1 MKKYKL
7 GDINMEEVA
16 LFIRDPKDDIEASV
30 SYGHGAIFKHFP
42 LGTPNE
48 SILNWGKDE
57 FGRMFDEFCHLCDLG
72 YVMDPEGD
80 WMKIDKSCRI
90 DVCRISKDC
99 YEIRKYELDDH
110 QRKIIGR
117 EISCKEYKAKSA
129 FKAILQ
135 FEKENMTL
143 ESFTLET
150 PRARDLLMGG

>member
-1 MKKYKL
+1 MMKKYKL

-80 WMKIDKSCRI
+80 WMKIDNAAASMFAGSPRIVMKSGNTNSMTIKGRSSGGRFP
-90 DVCRISKDC
+90 VRNTKPKVLSKPSSNLK
-99 YEIRKYELDDH
+99 R
-110 QRKIIGR
+110 R
-117 EISCKEYKAKSA
+117 
-129 FKAILQ
+129 
-135 FEKENMTL
+135 T
-143 ESFTLET
+143 
-150 PRARDLLMGG
+150 